1 MLSVSYKNFFQKKR
15 VQVFLKNVEAQIKN
29 FKNKNVSKALGSG
42 LFLTLAYFFMN
53 KYQGFPYFIVLK
65 NEPKYKPDHSRKL
78 L

>member
-53 KYQGFPYFIVLK
+53 EYQGFPYFIVLK

>member
-1 MLSVSYKNFFQKKR
+1 MYNFFLR
-15 VQVFLKNVEAQIKN
+15 MFRLKLEI

-53 KYQGFPYFIVLK
+53 EYQGFPYFIVLK

>member
-1 MLSVSYKNFFQKKR
+1 MYNFFLR
-15 VQVFLKNVEAQIKN
+15 MFRLKLEIL
-29 FKNKNVSKALGSG
+29 KNKNVSKALGSG

-53 KYQGFPYFIVLK
+53 EYQGFPYFIVLK